1 MSNIDEREI
10 ADLTSAF
17 FRLFS
22 NRDAAPRL
30 ERIFDLFVPR
40 GIIARCVGEEPEVS
54 TLEEFIAPRQLL
66 LTNGTLTDFV
76 ERELSGITETWGNIA
91 RRVCTYEKS
100 GIRDGVPFASRGVK
114 IFQFVRTTRGWR
126 ILSVAWDD
134 EREGFAV
141 SGASFRHPPALIPR

>member
-1 MSNIDEREI
+1 MSDTDEREI
-10 ADLTSAF
+10 ADLTAAF

-22 NRDAAPRL
+22 NRDAVPRL

-40 GIIARCVGEEPEVS
+40 GVIARCVGDEPEVS

-66 LTNGTLTDFV
+66 LTNGTLTDFA
-76 ERELSGITETWGNIA
+76 ERELSGTTETWGNIG

-100 GIRDGVPFASRGVK
+100 GVREGLPFASRGVK

-134 EREGFAV
+134 EREGFA
-141 SGASFRHPPALIPR
+141 APDAL